1 MAKRLFVGNL
11 PYTID
16 DAGLSKLFAEVGEVI
31 SATVVKDKYS
41 GRSRGFAFVEME
53 DEAAAKAI
61 ETLNGKDI
69 EDRKI
74 IVNEARPR
82 EERPGDRG
90 PRE

>member
-16 DAGLSKLFAEVGEVI
+16 DAGLAKLFAEVGEVI

-41 GRSRGFAFVEME
+41 SRSRGFGFVEME

-61 ETLNGKDI
+61 ETLNGKDV

-82 EERPGDRG
+82 EERPAGGG